1 LAAPPVL
8 CSLVL
13 HDVVLHAVHHG
24 VQHAGLQHVLRLVRL
39 PDGLRADVLH
49 VA

>member
-1 LAAPPVL
+1 
-8 CSLVL
+8 VL
-13 HDVVLHAVHHG
+13 HHVVLHAVHDG
-24 VQHAGLQHVLRLVRL
+24 VHRAELQHVLRLVRL